1 MHWIAT
7 KFGHQAG
14 PHSSLSGAL
23 ADVGFQ
29 NPAQKLK
36 PGAPQQPWV
45 QAQTTFAV
53 LARDENKQ
61 WQVRALKQKLL
72 VDTVNYEIQV
82 RPLQSSGDPV
92 LLWRH
97 VLMMP

>member
-1 MHWIAT
+1 MAC
-7 KFGHQAG
+7 A
-14 PHSSLSGAL
+14 
-23 ADVGFQ
+23 
-29 NPAQKLK
+29 AQKLK

-53 LARDENKQ
+53 LARDENKE

-82 RPLQSSGDPV
+82 STSTKRRQLNGRCALCCPDICPASQNSSG
-92 LLWRH
+92 
-97 VLMMP
+97 